1 MLGCGAAHDAPQLS
15 RVSDRAE
22 LVSAIQDYIQEH
34 HATGIKWH
42 HTLNN
47 HASTRPI
54 KLGGPLVHSVS
65 ECKSFEELPQVSDG
79 ATQVSDGATF
89 RCTVVLPNSF
99 APGDGC
105 VLSQI
110 EASGAGFVIFS
121 RLRRKSD
128 APSLNKNH

>member
-1 MLGCGAAHDAPQLS
+1 M
-15 RVSDRAE
+15 R
-22 LVSAIQDYIQEH
+22 
-34 HATGIKWH
+34 
-42 HTLNN
+42 
-47 HASTRPI
+47 RPI

-89 RCTVVLPNSF
+89 IRCTVVLPNSF
-99 APGDGC
+99 APGDGR

-110 EASGAGFVIFS
+110 GASGAGFMIFS